1 MDDSRK
7 KAGRAAKGTP
17 DERWVEL
24 LGGSETEAPSGVTI
38 YTGLLRKKPDHEDVY
53 QLYRSLDM
61 RAYLEIQKEDVLH
74 WEDLPPDK
82 SPFGSLGGVRCYVRQ
97 GAKITSVR
105 TSATTYESGD
115 EFDLDV
121 RLGRAV
127 AAAASNDTIP
137 DTGCGPACET
147 IPPFTDGCQ
156 NATAGGQFTCNNC
169 TIDTC
174 PCIPTESGKTCG
186 VNCQITRAFT
196 CISNCPTNCG
206 TCAQTCQTCQTNCGT
221 CPHTQCATC
230 NTHCGTC
237 AVNTCSTKCHQET
250 CGPCTHIFTQC
261 GHGCQPQ

>member
-7 KAGRAAKGTP
+7 KAGRTAKGTP

-97 GAKITSVR
+97 GAKITSVS

-127 AAAASNDTIP
+127 AAAA
-137 DTGCGPACET
+137 
-147 IPPFTDGCQ
+147 
-156 NATAGGQFTCNNC
+156 
-169 TIDTC
+169 
-174 PCIPTESGKTCG
+174 
-186 VNCQITRAFT
+186 
-196 CISNCPTNCG
+196 
-206 TCAQTCQTCQTNCGT
+206 
-221 CPHTQCATC
+221 
-230 NTHCGTC
+230 
-237 AVNTCSTKCHQET
+237 
-250 CGPCTHIFTQC
+250 
-261 GHGCQPQ
+261 